1 MAGGLVL
8 QQRTEVEERCQ
19 PACMAWYPAAAS
31 QETFLV
37 LANKHHKQRLV
48 NLATKLCRKVVLSP
62 PGSKY
67 VSSMQLLGGDAGFF
81 LLAIGNQLGL
91 QRVPL
96 TGSPADSCTALGNPR
111 GLDCLLASPTGPHCF
126 TVNKEDECLVQWAV
140 DPAVL
145 VAQSAQVG
153 PDPCD
158 AFLTRM
164 PGGRQSKGPPNNI
177 NCRKY
182 CLITHSLIV
191 VHCQLLIDIGG
202 NESKAVR

>member
-96 TGSPADSCTALGNPR
+96 TGSPADSCGTLRR
-111 GLDCLLASPTGPHCF
+111 GDQILSVNETDISGSTHDGAAKVRKILFLD
-126 TVNKEDECLVQWAV
+126 
-140 DPAVL
+140 
-145 VAQSAQVG
+145 
-153 PDPCD
+153 
-158 AFLTRM
+158 M
-164 PGGRQSKGPPNNI
+164 M
-177 NCRKY
+177 RK
-182 CLITHSLIV
+182 S
-191 VHCQLLIDIGG
+191 
-202 NESKAVR
+202 